1 MWKPIELDDKQ
12 LWIVFI
18 AVFLGNVFYILPFMD
33 VARSFRE
40 RTPLPSTPYFY
51 SLSMINTLI
60 WCSYGFIIPD
70 PFFLG
75 SDMIGTIATT
85 YYFLVALVVEGGG
98 GGRVGGEGGSGTTG
112 RAGSAGFI
120 VFHTAQVAVVMLGC
134 FYAQWVSV
142 PIEKMLGWAGNI
154 WSIAMLWAPIIDA
167 VEAWKTKDRG
177 RIFMPISVLTVINSS
192 IWTAYGVWL
201 KLNYVWMPSILTL
214 TSGVIQI
221 GVYLALSY
229 RDIEI
234 VIV

>member
-51 SLSMINTLI
+51 SLSMMNTLI
-60 WCSYGFIIPD
+60 WCTYGFIIPD

-75 SDMIGTIATT
+75 SDMIGTIACT
-85 YYFLVALVVEGGG
+85 YYFMVALVVEGG
-98 GGRVGGEGGSGTTG
+98 RTG
-112 RAGSAGFI
+112 RAGSAEFI
-120 VFHTAQVAVVMLGC
+120 IFHTAQVATVILGC

-142 PIEKMLGWAGNI
+142 PMEKMLGWTGNI

-167 VEAWKTKDRG
+167 LEAWKNKDRN
-177 RIFMPISVLTVINSS
+177 RIFVPISVMTIINSS
-192 IWTAYGVWL
+192 IWTAYGIWIRR
-201 KLNYVWMPSILTL
+201 NYVWAPSILTL
-214 TSGVIQI
+214 LSGIIQLGI
-221 GVYLALSY
+221 WLIISQ
-229 RDIEI
+229 DTHEI
-234 VIV
+234 QKQTMTLL